1 MCPAT
6 KPASDSPADPS
17 APMGLKGLDGGWL
30 GLQKAETQIGV
41 FLRAE
46 AKSVMRGLKS
56 LVLFAQPIDRM
67 PL

>member
-1 MCPAT
+1 M

-17 APMGLKGLDGGWL
+17 APMGLNGLDGGGWF
-30 GLQKAETQIGV
+30 GLQEAEARIGV